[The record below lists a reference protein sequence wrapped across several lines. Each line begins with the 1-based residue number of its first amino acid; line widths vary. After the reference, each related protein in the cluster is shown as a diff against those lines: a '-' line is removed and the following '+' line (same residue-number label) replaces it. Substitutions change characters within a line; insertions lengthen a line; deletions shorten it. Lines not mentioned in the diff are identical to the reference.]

1 MSRADRPVLVHQTLE
16 QSAQRYPDK
25 TALIFQDH
33 RLTYS
38 DLNRRANTLAHGLIG
53 QGVKRG
59 DRVMVWHAKSVE
71 TCIAI
76 YAILKAGSAF
86 VIVNPTTKSEKL
98 LSLIKDCTPAA
109 LITDEQHLRQVQQS
123 LWTLAPEL
131 QVILFGER
139 PGASTNVTSYSQIL
153 AHSIETPPPVR
164 GIDRDLAAL
173 IYTSGSTGVPKGVMS
188 AHHNIIAAA
197 SAITQY
203 LENTAD
209 DRIINVLPLAFD
221 YGLYQLLMAVLIG
234 GTLVLERSFA
244 FPYEILDLMRCER
257 VTGFPGVPTVFAML
271 LQLEP
276 EQLNLPDLR
285 YVTNTGAA
293 LPVSHIR
300 RLQEILGSRV
310 RIYSMYG
317 QTECKR
323 TLYLPP
329 AELDRR
335 PGSVGIP
342 IPNEEVF
349 VVDDSGNEVP
359 PGEIGELIVRGANV
373 MLGYWGFAEE
383 SARVFVP
390 GPLPGE
396 RILHSGDLFRRDE
409 DGFLYFIARKDDV
422 IKSRGQKVS
431 PTEVEAALFRIEG
444 IVDAA
449 VVGITHPLWGQAI
462 QAHICLSPD
471 IDLDEKTVIRHCRQ
485 WLEDFMV
492 PNEIIFHN
500 VLPKNAS
507 GKTDYSVLI
516 RDN

>member
-1 MSRADRPVLVHQTLE
+1 MSRTNRPVLVDQTLE

-33 RLTYS
+33 RITYS
-38 DLNRRANTLAHGLIG
+38 DFNRRANTLAHGLVG

-59 DRVMVWHAKSVE
+59 DRVMVWRANSVE

-76 YAILKAGSAF
+76 YAILKAGGAF
-86 VIVNPTTKSEKL
+86 VIINPTTKSEKL
-98 LSLIKDCTPAA
+98 LSLIKDCSPAA
-109 LITDEQHLRQVQQS
+109 LITDEQHLRQVKES

-131 QVILFGER
+131 QVILIGEQ
-139 PGASTNVTSYSQIL
+139 PWPSPNVTFYSQIL
-153 AHSIETPPPVR
+153 ADWIETLPPVR
-164 GIDRDLAAL
+164 CIDRDLAAL

-188 AHHNIIAAA
+188 AHYNMIAAA

-244 FPYEILDLMRCER
+244 FPCEVLDLMRHER
-257 VTGFPGVPTVFAML
+257 VTGFPGIPTIFSML
-271 LQLEP
+271 LQLDP
-276 EQLNLPDLR
+276 ERLNLPDLR

-293 LPVSHIR
+293 LPVNHIR

-329 AELDRR
+329 AELERR

-349 VVDDSGNEVP
+349 VVDGSGNEVP
-359 PGEIGELIVRGANV
+359 HGAIGELTVRGANV
-373 MLGYWGFAEE
+373 MLGYWGSPEE
-383 SARVFVP
+383 SARVFRP
-390 GPLPGE
+390 GSLPGE
-396 RILHSGDLFRRDE
+396 RILYSGDLFRRDE
-409 DGFLYFIARKDDV
+409 DGFLYFIARKDDI

-431 PTEVEAALFRIEG
+431 PKEVEAALFRIEG
-444 IVDAA
+444 ITDAA
-449 VVGITHPLWGQAI
+449 VVGVAHPLWGQAI
-462 QAHICLSPD
+462 RAHVSLDPE
-471 IDLDEKTVIRHCRQ
+471 IDLDEKAIIRQCRQ
-485 WLEDFMV
+485 LLEDFMV
-492 PNEIIFHN
+492 PHEVIFHHA
-500 VLPKNAS
+500 LPKTAS